1 MTAIICIPAGLGI
14 SVLSEEICQ
23 LFFGYSNEV
32 AIGAPL
38 LAVLGIASIFIA
50 MTATT
55 NSLLQAVGKVS
66 LPVKLIVLGSIIK
79 LGMNYILVGI
89 PQLNIRAVPYS
100 TLVCY
105 VVITLMSLIALYQ
118 TVGSLELFSSFGKPL
133 LAAILCA
140 ATARGVQNLLDG
152 YTQSRFAVLISV
164 AAGALV
170 YLLALLLLRVIKKE
184 ELMTLPKGEKMAK
197 ILEKYSLLG

>member
-1 MTAIICIPAGLGI
+1 M
-14 SVLSEEICQ
+14 
-23 LFFGYSNEV
+23 FFGYSNEV

-79 LGMNYILVGI
+79 LGMVGI

>member
-1 MTAIICIPAGLGI
+1 M
-14 SVLSEEICQ
+14 
-23 LFFGYSNEV
+23 FFGYSNEV

-118 TVGSLELFSSFGKPL
+118 TVGSLELFSSFGKPF
-133 LAAILCA
+133 AGSDIVCSHCKRGAESAGWIYTIPLCSA
-140 ATARGVQNLLDG
+140 DFGGCQVRLFTFWPCFCCV
-152 YTQSRFAVLISV
+152 
-164 AAGALV
+164 
-170 YLLALLLLRVIKKE
+170 
-184 ELMTLPKGEKMAK
+184 
-197 ILEKYSLLG
+197 

>member
-1 MTAIICIPAGLGI
+1 
-14 SVLSEEICQ
+14 
-23 LFFGYSNEV
+23 
-32 AIGAPL
+32 
-38 LAVLGIASIFIA
+38 

-89 PQLNIRAVPYS
+89 PQLNIRAVTYS

-133 LAAILCA
+133 LAAIL
-140 ATARGVQNLLDG
+140 L
-152 YTQSRFAVLISV
+152 SLIHISEPTRP
-164 AAGALV
+164 
-170 YLLALLLLRVIKKE
+170 Y
-184 ELMTLPKGEKMAK
+184 
-197 ILEKYSLLG
+197 

>member
-1 MTAIICIPAGLGI
+1 M
-14 SVLSEEICQ
+14 
-23 LFFGYSNEV
+23 
-32 AIGAPL
+32 
-38 LAVLGIASIFIA
+38 
-50 MTATT
+50 
-55 NSLLQAVGKVS
+55 
-66 LPVKLIVLGSIIK
+66 
-79 LGMNYILVGI
+79 
-89 PQLNIRAVPYS
+89 
-100 TLVCY
+100 
-105 VVITLMSLIALYQ
+105 
-118 TVGSLELFSSFGKPL
+118 

>member
-1 MTAIICIPAGLGI
+1 M
-14 SVLSEEICQ
+14 
-23 LFFGYSNEV
+23 
-32 AIGAPL
+32 
-38 LAVLGIASIFIA
+38 
-50 MTATT
+50 
-55 NSLLQAVGKVS
+55 
-66 LPVKLIVLGSIIK
+66 LGSIIK

-118 TVGSLELFSSFGKPL
+118 TVGAWNYFPL
-133 LAAILCA
+133 LENLCWQQILCA

>member
-1 MTAIICIPAGLGI
+1 M
-14 SVLSEEICQ
+14 
-23 LFFGYSNEV
+23 FFGYSNEV

-79 LGMNYILVGI
+79 LGMNYILVGT

-118 TVGSLELFSSFGKPL
+118 TVGSLELFSSFGNPL